1 MEPSD
6 IDVFDPAHYEK
17 VRRPILEAETLPF
30 WCYTS
35 EPFYRREIDRVFLR
49 SWNTVGRAETIPN
62 PGDYRAVELVGIPLL
77 LARGKDGVI
86 RAFANTCRHRGSQV
100 VSGTGNRETF
110 MCPYHGWTYDLAGNL
125 VGARGMANT
134 EGFDRDD
141 YGLVPVRLETWN
153 GFMFV
158 TFAADT
164 MGLLDWVGD
173 LDGHL
178 ASYDMEEMR
187 CVKYLEFEIA
197 ANWKV
202 WLEGAS
208 EDFHVPTVHRT
219 TLDKLKVKHWTEET
233 QGQYCRLVEE
243 HEGTRAVLPGDEAF
257 PFIPTLTGAAARGT
271 QYTVLYTNLSLAT
284 TRDCA
289 FFMEIYP
296 LGVDRTRL
304 RGGFLFTKETLA
316 RADFDEI
323 CTNNYY
329 SRLDTGVREDIH
341 VAESQQIGLS
351 SRLYRPGRIS
361 DQEPNVH
368 NIWNWILDHVL
379 GPESPIRKVVG

>member
-100 VSGTGNRETF
+100 ASGTGNRETF

-125 VGARGMANT
+125 VGARGMTNT

-158 TFAADT
+158 TFAEDT

-178 ASYDMEEMR
+178 TSYDMEEMR

-219 TLDKLKVKHWTEET
+219 TST
-233 QGQYCRLVEE
+233 
-243 HEGTRAVLPGDEAF
+243 
-257 PFIPTLTGAAARGT
+257 
-271 QYTVLYTNLSLAT
+271 
-284 TRDCA
+284 
-289 FFMEIYP
+289 
-296 LGVDRTRL
+296 
-304 RGGFLFTKETLA
+304 
-316 RADFDEI
+316 
-323 CTNNYY
+323 
-329 SRLDTGVREDIH
+329 
-341 VAESQQIGLS
+341 S
-351 SRLYRPGRIS
+351 SR
-361 DQEPNVH
+361 
-368 NIWNWILDHVL
+368 
-379 GPESPIRKVVG
+379 

>member
-257 PFIPTLTGAAARGT
+257 PFIR
-271 QYTVLYTNLSLAT
+271 
-284 TRDCA
+284 R
-289 FFMEIYP
+289 
-296 LGVDRTRL
+296 
-304 RGGFLFTKETLA
+304 
-316 RADFDEI
+316 
-323 CTNNYY
+323 
-329 SRLDTGVREDIH
+329 
-341 VAESQQIGLS
+341 
-351 SRLYRPGRIS
+351 
-361 DQEPNVH
+361 
-368 NIWNWILDHVL
+368 
-379 GPESPIRKVVG
+379 